1 MTKPVTKK
9 KGRRGISENTKQT
22 VEKLYNEDNMT
33 CDEIAK
39 ACGISRASVFRIM
52 SGVRLAYETE
62 K

>member
-1 MTKPVTKK
+1 MTKPIAKK

-22 VEKLYNEDNMT
+22 VQKLYNEDNMT
-33 CDEIAK
+33 CEEIAK
-39 ACGISRASVFRIM
+39 VCGISRSSVFRIM